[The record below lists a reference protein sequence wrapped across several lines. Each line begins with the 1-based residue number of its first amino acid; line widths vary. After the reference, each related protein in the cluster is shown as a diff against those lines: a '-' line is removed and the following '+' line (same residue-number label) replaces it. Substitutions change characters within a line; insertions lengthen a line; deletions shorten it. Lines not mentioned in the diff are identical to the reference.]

1 MEQKDLTGYKFAYG
15 RETEYQ
21 VLSGYE
27 GAEVI
32 CEEYGKDEPLL
43 FCCNAFIVDGK
54 LKNSYCV
61 SYTVTKEE
69 FFAAIEGLS
78 EELKRNA
85 DTIAAALRKKYYK
98 IPTVFLKLVGE
109 AYLKGAK

>member
-1 MEQKDLTGYKFAYG
+1 MEQKDLTGCRFTYG
-15 RETEYQ
+15 EVEYQ

-43 FCCNAFIVDGK
+43 FCCEAFIAEGK
-54 LKNSYCV
+54 LKSSDCV
-61 SYTVTKEE
+61 SYTVTKKE
-69 FFAAIEGLS
+69 FFADIEALS
-78 EELKRNA
+78 EESKRNA
-85 DTIAAALRKKYYK
+85 DTIASALREKYYK